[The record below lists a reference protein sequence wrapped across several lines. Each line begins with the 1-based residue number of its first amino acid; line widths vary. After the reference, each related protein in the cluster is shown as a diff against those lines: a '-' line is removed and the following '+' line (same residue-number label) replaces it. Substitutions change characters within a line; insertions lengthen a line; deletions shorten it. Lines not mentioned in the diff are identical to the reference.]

1 MKTIKVID
9 LYNRVAIR
17 KDIPKTIKYD
27 GLIYNWDKNRYLHYG
42 TENSVEHSFLEG
54 RSAEIL
60 LNDEVEII
68 EDEIDIQGIEE
79 LELTNVDN
87 KVKYKSET
95 GEYAVR
101 LIDIDMMCKINELIK
116 AQKQLDRKLKEIK

>member
-42 TENSVEHSFLEG
+42 TEVSVEHSFLEG

-68 EDEIDIQGIEE
+68 EDEIDIQEIEE
-79 LELTNVDN
+79 LNHYNIISIVPGVTQDNINKELEQITLTIN
-87 KVKYKSET
+87 KILQAVKQ
-95 GEYAVR
+95 
-101 LIDIDMMCKINELIK
+101 IDKK
-116 AQKQLDRKLKEIK
+116 